1 MKKINLIIIL
11 LFLFNIKVLGQV
23 GVNTPSPESTF
34 DIRAKNHTGSTP
46 GAVTAQD
53 GVLVPRVNAL
63 STNGNVN
70 GQLVYLIANAGGFTK
85 GFHYWNGTAWTP
97 LDATND
103 AWANDNTN
111 TMIKLGTKSDG
122 STVRDANTDFVATD
136 AGRIGMGTN
145 DPKVTVQIEGKVTTP
160 SVPDGFTTPRLT
172 RAQLSAKDAVYGSDQ
187 NGTLVFVTTLDGAA
201 INKVSYVT
209 SVGLYFYD
217 SPTSKWYNIRS
228 SSSGVVESFKII
240 TGTYTAAAPYV
251 VQPDD
256 FLLILRYN
264 TASTGGN
271 SGANIST
278 TSPYLNSTANL
289 QLPDPTTCPGRVL
302 QFVNDSD
309 KVGSSTGENVYTNY
323 AMHAAGSDPNSYNSR
338 SNLNNYEIASG
349 QNYSQWK
356 IISDGTRWI
365 SLQVVIV

>member
-1 MKKINLIIIL
+1 MKKINFIIIL
-11 LFLFNIKVLGQV
+11 LLLLNIKVLGQV

-63 STNGNVN
+63 STNGSVN
-70 GQLVYLIANAGGFTK
+70 GQLVYLIADAGGFTK
-85 GFHYWNGTAWTP
+85 GFHYWNGTAWNP

-103 AWANDNTN
+103 AWANDNAN

-136 AGRIGMGTN
+136 AGRVGMGTN

-201 INKVSYVT
+201 INKVSNVT

-228 SSSGVVESFKII
+228 SSSGVVEGFKIL
-240 TGTYTAAAPYV
+240 TGTYSAATPYV

-256 FLLILRYN
+256 FLLILRY
-264 TASTGGN
+264 STTSSGGN
-271 SGANIST
+271 LSANVSN

-289 QLPDPTTCPGRVL
+289 QLPDPVTCPGRVL

-309 KVGSSTGENVYTNY
+309 KLGAGTSEDVFVNY
-323 AMHAAGSDPNSYNSR
+323 PMHSAAADSNSYNSR
-338 SNLNNYEIASG
+338 SSLLNYQIQAGS
-349 QNYSQWK
+349 NYSQWK

-365 SLQVVIV
+365 SLQVIII

>member
-1 MKKINLIIIL
+1 MKKINLIITI
-11 LFLFNIKVLGQV
+11 LFLLNIKVLGQV

-85 GFHYWNGTAWTP
+85 GFHYWNGTAWNP

-103 AWANDNTN
+103 AWANDNAN

-172 RAQLSAKDAVYGSDQ
+172 RAQLSAKDAAYGSDQ

-240 TGTYTAAAPYV
+240 TGTYTPTTPYV

-256 FLLILRYN
+256 FLLILRYSQ
-264 TASTGGN
+264 ASVGGN
-271 SGANIST
+271 AAGTISN
-278 TSPYLNSTANL
+278 TSPYLNSNANL
-289 QLPDPTTCPGRVL
+289 QLPDPVTCPGRVL

-309 KVGSSTGENVYTNY
+309 KLGSGTAKDVQVNY
-323 AMHAAGSDPNSYNSR
+323 PMHSATTDTNSYNSK
-338 SNLNNYEIASG
+338 SSISNYEIKAGS
-349 QNYSQWK
+349 NNSQWK

-365 SLQVVIV
+365 SLQVIII

>member
-1 MKKINLIIIL
+1 MKKINVIFIM
-11 LFLFNIKVLGQV
+11 LFLLNMKVLGQI
-23 GVNTPSPESTF
+23 GINTPSPESTL
-34 DIRAKNHTGSTP
+34 DIRAKNHAGSTP

-53 GVLVPRVNAL
+53 GVLVPRVNSL
-63 STNGNVN
+63 STSGSIN
-70 GQLVYLIANAGGFTK
+70 GQLVYLIANAGEFTK
-85 GFHYWNGTAWTP
+85 GFHYWNGITWTS

-103 AWANDNTN
+103 AWTNDNTN

-122 STVRDANTDFVATD
+122 STVRDTNTDFVVTD
-136 AGRIGMGTN
+136 AGRIGMGTS

-160 SVPDGFTTPRLT
+160 SAPDGFTTPRLT
-172 RAQLSAKDAVYGSDQ
+172 RAQLSAKDAVYGNDQ
-187 NGTLVFVTTLDGAA
+187 NGTLVFVTILDGAA
-201 INKVSYVT
+201 VNKVSNVT

-217 SPTSKWYNIRS
+217 APTSKWYNIRS

-271 SGANIST
+271 GGGNVST

-289 QLPDPTTCPGRVL
+289 QLPDPATCPGRVL

-309 KVGSSTGENVYTNY
+309 KLGAATSEDVFVNY
-323 AMHAAGSDPNSYNSR
+323 PMHSAAVDGNSYNSR
-338 SNLNNYEIASG
+338 SNLNNYVVQAGS
-349 QNYSQWK
+349 NYSQWK

-365 SLQVVIV
+365 SLQVIII